1 VINKFVTWKT
11 NSNLMPLNIKTN
23 HSLKVK
29 LAVFTA
35 ISTALIFLF
44 LVVYIGVSQR
54 FNAYNESKTLAYQ
67 ISRKAS
73 LETENF
79 FSKAF
84 NITREL
90 SATYEVL
97 KNSRVERNILCNILK
112 KAIEDNKDFL
122 GVWLI
127 WEPNIYDG
135 KDKFYANKEHYDSTG
150 NFAITYFRPNGEIK
164 TELNSAI
171 DYQEDYYTIPKN
183 TRQELLIDPY
193 EYQYRG
199 YDKSFYE
206 TSVVIPLIYNN
217 IFNGVVAVDIDLS
230 SLQEK
235 LNSIR
240 LYKTG
245 YVSLISS
252 TGVIVSNPDS
262 TFRRKNIYELSPKL
276 YNKINPNNLFTGQ
289 EKSYETTSEFTG
301 KRVLR
306 LIYPIRIGN
315 TNTPWYT
322 LVEIPL
328 SEITFRSNQLLFTSI
343 LILLIGISLLIYL
356 TINILER
363 RKYEKVL
370 IDAKHKAEESEKI
383 KSAFLSNISHE
394 IRTPMNGIIGFTE
407 LISDKNIDDIQ
418 RKTYKEQI
426 QNSCNQLLFTIND
439 VLDISVIEAG
449 EVSIKKS
456 TVSLSEVLINLQHF
470 FEPLAKDKKIKLSHT
485 VDYNDIN
492 IETDELKLVQI
503 LNNLISNG
511 IKFTEEGSVEFGFN
525 KMNDYLQ
532 FFVKDTGIGI
542 KPENRSLVFE
552 RFMQEDNSMNRKY
565 KGTGLGLPISK
576 AFAEM
581 LGGKI
586 WFENNNP
593 RGTIFYF
600 TLPY

>member
-1 VINKFVTWKT
+1 
-11 NSNLMPLNIKTN
+11 MPLNIKTN

-54 FNAYNESKTLAYQ
+54 LHAYNESKTLAYE

-97 KNSRVERNILCNILK
+97 KNSKVERNILCNILK

-150 NFAITYFRPNGEIK
+150 NFAITYFRSNGVIK
-164 TELNSAI
+164 TEINSAI
-171 DYQEDYYTIPKN
+171 DYQADYYMVPKN
-183 TRQELLIDPY
+183 SRQEMLVDPY
-193 EYQYRG
+193 EYKYRG
-199 YDKSFYE
+199 DDKVFYE
-206 TSVVIPLIYNN
+206 TSVVIPLIYND

-230 SLQEK
+230 NLQHK
-235 LNSIR
+235 LNSIK

-245 YVSLISS
+245 YVSLISNL
-252 TGVIVSNPDS
+252 GVIVSHPDS
-262 TFRRKNIYELSPKL
+262 TVRRKNIYDISPGLRSK
-276 YNKINPNNLFTGQ
+276 NSSNSIFASQ
-289 EKSYETTSEFTG
+289 EKSYETISELTG
-301 KRVLR
+301 KKVVRF
-306 LIYPIRIGN
+306 IYPIRIGN

-328 SEITFRSNQLLFTSI
+328 NEITYSSNQLLFTS
-343 LILLIGISLLIYL
+343 LLVLFIGISLLIYL

-407 LISDKNIDDIQ
+407 LISDKSIDDVQ

-485 VDYNDIN
+485 IDYDGTN

-503 LNNLISNG
+503 LNNLINNG
-511 IKFTEEGSVEFGFN
+511 IKFTEKGSVEFGYEKKN
-525 KMNDYLQ
+525 GYLQ

-542 KPENRSLVFE
+542 KTENRSLVFE

-576 AFAEM
+576 AYAEL

-586 WFENNNP
+586 WFESNSPN
-593 RGTIFYF
+593 GTIFYF
-600 TLPY
+600 TLPC